1 MRRVDI
7 RMTADPEKT
16 SAFHEAPAAAGATP
30 AGTTLPASAAWRA
43 TLDAAVAAAGQAW
56 LAGRRTRVAPFARRH
71 FGWRG
76 AWRLNRRAFGK
87 DLLRAP
93 VNVLWAAPHLLLQ
106 LGARA
111 GRKAGLKRTAERLEQ
126 LPAGWRTDVE
136 RELEWLIRTEL
147 LELPCTQPGR
157 TSPRDTLFEAVLAQP
172 AVAGALVEALQ
183 ALDALGQ
190 RTELH
195 GRLADFLRQYTDTR
209 AAAADLANSL
219 LALAAGA
226 AAFQSF
232 TPGTVA
238 MGAAAAAGIA
248 QQLAVANFTLGPTLG
263 ALWYGVFP
271 ASASAGLVAA
281 TTGGL
286 MAALGVLAAC
296 SGLVTDPLQQ
306 ALGLHERRLHKLLD
320 ALDAELAGQ
329 SPRGPALRDAY
340 VARVFDLLDLIQT
353 AAKALR

>member
-1 MRRVDI
+1 
-7 RMTADPEKT
+7 MTADPD
-16 SAFHEAPAAAGATP
+16 SASRSDATAARPVQAG
-30 AGTTLPASAAWRA
+30 LRAA
-43 TLDAAVAAAGQAW
+43 LDAAVADAGQAW

-93 VNVLWAAPHLLLQ
+93 VNLLWAAPHLLLQ
-106 LGARA
+106 LGAKA
-111 GRKAGLKRTAERLEQ
+111 GRKAGLVRLAGGLEK
-126 LPAGWRTDVE
+126 LPPGWRTDVE
-136 RELEWLIRTEL
+136 REVEWLIQTEL

-157 TSPRDTLFEAVLAQP
+157 ASAHDALFEAVLAQP
-172 AVAGALVEALQ
+172 AVAGALAEALQ
-183 ALDALGQ
+183 ALDVPG
-190 RTELH
+190 RSDELRA
-195 GRLADFLRQYTDTR
+195 RLAGFLRQYTATR

-232 TPGTVA
+232 TPGSVA
-238 MGAAAAAGIA
+238 MGTVAAAGIA
-248 QQLAVANFTLGPTLG
+248 QQLAVANFALGPTLG
-263 ALWYGVFP
+263 ALWYGAFP
-271 ASASAGLVAA
+271 ASASVGLVAA

-306 ALGLHERRLHKLLD
+306 ALGLHERRLHRLLD
-320 ALDAELAGQ
+320 ALAAELAGQ
-329 SPRGPALRDAY
+329 SPRGPALHDAY
-340 VARVFDLLDLIQT
+340 VARVFDLLDLIQA